1 MTLARTPLVPS
12 DIFRLVMPGDPRI
25 ASDASVL
32 YERTTLDEES
42 DATFSAIWRVELG
55 KDPVPF
61 TFGKRDRMPRACPN
75 GDRLAFVGDRGDGKR
90 VYTMSLR
97 GGEAFALTP
106 AYTAISA
113 LAWSPDSARIAYVA
127 TADHAPQCARIAH
140 DERSGAR
147 HIRGLPFKSDE
158 DGLFDGK
165 RKHLFV
171 CEARGGRALQA
182 THGDFDV
189 EGPVWSPC
197 GKLMAFSAR
206 IGQDEHSFISDIH
219 VLELATGELRKLTGS
234 NGPMDRPSFSHS
246 GGEIAFVGHEHGD
259 SGGGR
264 RNIELF
270 VVDASGGAVRS
281 LTTTLDRTVGNAI
294 VGDARAPF
302 IAQEPIWSA
311 DDAEIFVLLSSE
323 GASSVVAFARESGGR
338 RVVVGGQRDVIAF
351 SRASD
356 GAVAFVYGDPTTPGE
371 VGLLTPAGDE
381 HQLTR
386 ENPWLID
393 RLIRA
398 PRRLRLDASDGTTL
412 DLFLLEPDHT
422 KDAPLVVE
430 VHGGPHAAY
439 GFTFMFEF
447 QMLAG
452 HGIGVAYGNP
462 RGSQSY
468 GHVFA
473 DGTHGDWGGGDARD
487 VLTFL
492 DAAQAAGSWDHAR
505 VGIAGGS
512 YGGFMTTWQLA
523 HSKRFKAGVSMRAVN
538 DFVSEVGA
546 SDCGWFLEDEL
557 GLEWDGGRALFEQ
570 SPMRHA
576 HHIEAPLL
584 ILHSERDYRCPIDQ
598 GEQLFTLLRR
608 LGRKNVEFVRF
619 TGDGHNLSRSGK
631 PRNRMLRLRAIAHWF
646 IRHLRPNGTE
656 SIPDEAGWLL
666 KPLATEVGADEA
678 SSPGASEY

>member
-1 MTLARTPLVPS
+1 MTVARTPLVPS
-12 DIFRLVMPGDPRI
+12 DLYRLVLPGDPRI
-25 ASDASVL
+25 ASDGSVV
-32 YERTTLDEES
+32 YVRTTLDEES
-42 DATFSAIWRVELG
+42 DETFSAIWRVEHG
-55 KDPVPF
+55 KEPMPF
-61 TFGKRDRMPRACPN
+61 TFDKRDRMPRPSPD
-75 GDRLAFVGDRGDGKR
+75 GERLAFVGDRGDGKR
-90 VYTMSLR
+90 VYVMSLR

-106 AYTAISA
+106 AYAAIGA
-113 LAWSPDSARIAYVA
+113 LAWSPDAARIAYVA
-127 TADHAPQCARIAH
+127 TADHVPSRARIAH

-158 DGLFDGK
+158 DGLFDGR

-171 CEARGGRALQA
+171 CEAQGGPAIQA
-182 THGDFDV
+182 TYGDFDV
-189 EGPVWSPC
+189 EGPAWSPC

-206 IGQDEHSFISDIH
+206 IGQREHSFISDIH
-219 VLELATGELRKLTGS
+219 VLELATGEVRKRTAS

-246 GGEIAFVGHEHGD
+246 GREIAFVGHEYGD
-259 SGGGR
+259 CGGGR
-264 RNIELF
+264 RSIELF
-270 VVDASGGAVRS
+270 IVDASGGGVRS
-281 LTTTLDRTVGNAI
+281 LSATPDRTVGNAI

-302 IAQEPIWSA
+302 VAQEPIWSA
-311 DDAEIFVLLSSE
+311 DDSELFVLLSSE
-323 GASSVVAFARESGGR
+323 GACSIVAFAREGGEY
-338 RVVVGGQRDVIAF
+338 RVVVGGDRDVIAF
-351 SRASD
+351 SRTSD

-371 VGLLTPAGDE
+371 VGLLTSAGQE
-381 HQLTR
+381 RRLTR
-386 ENPWLID
+386 ENPWLKE
-393 RLIRA
+393 RSIRA
-398 PRRLRLDASDGTTL
+398 PRRLRPDASDATPL
-412 DLFLLEPDHT
+412 DLFLLEPDQT
-422 KDAPLVVE
+422 KDAPLVVQ

-473 DGTHGDWGGGDARD
+473 DGTHGDWGGVDAAD
-487 VLTFL
+487 VVTIL
-492 DAAQAAGSWDHAR
+492 DAAQAAGSWDRAR
-505 VGIAGGS
+505 IGIAGGS

-523 HSKRFKAGVSMRAVN
+523 HSKRFAAGVSMRAVN

-557 GLEWDGGRALFEQ
+557 GLKWDGGRELFER

-646 IRHLRPNGTE
+646 IRHLRPEGIE
-656 SIPDEAGWLL
+656 SIPDEAGCLL
-666 KPLATEVGADEA
+666 KPLATEAEVREVA
-678 SSPGASEY
+678 SLAIQEY